1 MGAQPCVHPSPDY
14 GLHLAGHR
22 GVRATLWERA
32 ACAQVL
38 EPLLPFYLLSAPCVL
53 LDLSSLTK
61 NGTLTLGS
69 ERTES

>member
-38 EPLLPFYLLSAPCVL
+38 EPLPLLSFECTSCLV
-53 LDLSSLTK
+53 DLSSQTK
-61 NGTLTLGS
+61 NETLTLGS
-69 ERTES
+69 ERTEF